1 MLVSSTSR
9 FSLKDILANYGG
21 KSSLKIILQVFFPK
35 NYPFF
40 SRHLKVGTRCKH
52 FFWGKTYKL

>member
-9 FSLKDILANYGG
+9 FSLKDILGNYGG
-21 KSSLKIILQVFFPK
+21 KSSLKLILEVFFPK

-40 SRHLKVGTRCKH
+40 SRHLKVRTRFRH
-52 FFWGKTYKL
+52 FFWGESYKL